1 MATQEATLATLLAT
15 ALADAEA
22 LKQGIAAARRR
33 AEDAEAQ
40 LVALGMPREAL
51 HTLAT
56 PIVGAQDLDRISG
69 AQPEQTRCVLRKL
82 EEETR
87 AVESER
93 DESIARLQSVAAQ
106 WDLLES
112 KLQAVGAQATIARR
126 DFSESLGRDGR
137 DRHTEF
143 QNSPTHPHP
152 FPHTPTQVHRPTN
165 NAESEATPAPSKPA
179 RLCRGC
185 GSPGRHRDGKCI
197 EKWGPGPHGRGTVCD
212 RCRKRIRRAERHGSI
227 DASSSRELLSIA
239 SLEANEQAQE
249 ASSTSASDNSGM
261 WAILP
266 PIQVKVEVVEPDSM
280 EA

>member
-1 MATQEATLATLLAT
+1 MPHEELHMPTP
-15 ALADAEA
+15 
-22 LKQGIAAARRR
+22 AA
-33 AEDAEAQ
+33 
-40 LVALGMPREAL
+40 
-51 HTLAT
+51 
-56 PIVGAQDLDRISG
+56 GAQDLDRISS

-93 DESIARLQSVAAQ
+93 DESMVRLQSVTSQ
-106 WDLLES
+106 WALLES
-112 KLQAVGAQATIARR
+112 KLQAVGAQATMARR
-126 DFSESLGRDGR
+126 DFAETFERR
-137 DRHTEF
+137 ERHTDLEL
-143 QNSPTHPHP
+143 QKSLTHPHP
-152 FPHTPTQVHRPTN
+152 FPHTPTQVNLPTN
-165 NAESEATPAPSKPA
+165 NAESEAIPAKSKPT
-179 RLCRGC
+179 RLCREC

-212 RCRKRIRRAERHGSI
+212 RCRKRIRRAERHGSM

-239 SLEANEQAQE
+239 SESLEANEQAQE

-280 EA
+280 EEGTSIDRSPEL